1 MYRFFSSSSIIFI
14 FFIILLLG
22 KRVINMLQITEDK
35 VSSWLPVRDENTYK
49 NKMGHVLCVGGN
61 ANMGGA
67 IILSASAALYAG
79 AGLVTV
85 ASAPENVHALHAR
98 IPEAMFTDMYELNT
112 LSEYIQKADVIV
124 LGPGLGLSDRSLTVF
139 KQVLNTINKDQW
151 LIIDGDA
158 ITHFVN
164 EKETLQIQSKNIV
177 FTPHLGEWQR
187 MTNIKPPADHI
198 KENQT
203 QKNNLQATV
212 ILKKGRSEI
221 YIEDEIWQNIAGNPS
236 MATGGMGDILTG
248 IIASF
253 LGQFDNKK
261 QAILSALYVHSATA
275 NKLAKTHYTTLP
287 TTIINELPI
296 FIKSLNKQEKNLL
309 Q

>member
-1 MYRFFSSSSIIFI
+1 
-14 FFIILLLG
+14 
-22 KRVINMLQITEDK
+22 MLKITEEK
-35 VSSWLPVRDENTYK
+35 VSNWLPVRDKNTYK
-49 NKMGHVLCVGGN
+49 NKMGHVLCIGGN

-67 IILSASAALYAG
+67 VIMSASSALYAG

-98 IPEAMFTDMYELNT
+98 IPEAMFTNMYDFYTLPDM
-112 LSEYIQKADVIV
+112 IKKADVIV
-124 LGPGLGLSDRSLTVF
+124 LGPGLGLSEESLEVF
-139 KQVLNTINKDQW
+139 KQVTRSLNKDQW
-151 LIIDGDA
+151 LVIDGDA

-164 EKETLQIQSKNIV
+164 EKDSLQIPTKNVI
-177 FTPHLGEWQR
+177 FTPHLGEWNR
-187 MTNIKPPADHI
+187 MTNIEPPADDI
-198 KENQT
+198 KINQQ
-203 QKNNLQATV
+203 QKEALNAIIV
-212 ILKKGRSEI
+212 LKKGRTEV

-296 FIKSLNKQEKNLL
+296 FIKSLNKQGKNLL

>member
-1 MYRFFSSSSIIFI
+1 
-14 FFIILLLG
+14 
-22 KRVINMLQITEDK
+22 MLKITEDK
-35 VSSWLPVRDENTYK
+35 VSSWLPVRDKNTYK

-98 IPEAMFTDMYELNT
+98 IPEAMFTNMYDFDSLPN
-112 LSEYIQKADVIV
+112 IVKKADVIV
-124 LGPGLGLSDRSLTVF
+124 LGPGLGLSNQSLKIF
-139 KQVLNTINKDQW
+139 KYVISTLDKDQW

-164 EKETLQIQSKNIV
+164 QRNSLQIPIDHVV

-187 MTNIKPPADHI
+187 MTNIEPPADDI
-198 KENQT
+198 EENQE
-203 QKNNLQATV
+203 QKKKLQATIV
-212 ILKKGRSEI
+212 LKKGQSEI
-221 YIEDEIWQNIAGNPS
+221 YIEDEVWQNIAGNPS

-253 LGQFDNKK
+253 LGQFKNKK

-275 NKLAKTHYTTLP
+275 NKLAKTHYSTLP
-287 TTIINELPI
+287 SAIINDLPI
-296 FIKSLNKQEKNLL
+296 FIKSLNNPG
-309 Q
+309 

>member
-1 MYRFFSSSSIIFI
+1 
-14 FFIILLLG
+14 
-22 KRVINMLQITEDK
+22 MLKITEDK
-35 VSSWLPVRDENTYK
+35 VSSWLPVRDKNTYK

-98 IPEAMFTDMYELNT
+98 IPEAMFTNMYDFDSLPN
-112 LSEYIQKADVIV
+112 IVKKADVIV
-124 LGPGLGLSDRSLTVF
+124 LGPGLGLSNQSLKIF
-139 KQVLNTINKDQW
+139 KYVISTLDKDQW

-164 EKETLQIQSKNIV
+164 QRNSLQIPIDHVV

-187 MTNIKPPADHI
+187 MTNIEPPADDI
-198 KENQT
+198 EENQE
-203 QKNNLQATV
+203 QKKKLQATIV
-212 ILKKGRSEI
+212 LKKGQSEI
-221 YIEDEIWQNIAGNPS
+221 YIEDEVWQNIAGNPS

-253 LGQFDNKK
+253 LGQFKNKK

-275 NKLAKTHYTTLP
+275 NKLAETHYSTLP
-287 TTIINELPI
+287 SAIINDLPI
-296 FIKSLNKQEKNLL
+296 FIKSLNNPA
-309 Q
+309 

>member
-1 MYRFFSSSSIIFI
+1 
-14 FFIILLLG
+14 
-22 KRVINMLQITEDK
+22 MLKITEDK
-35 VSSWLPVRDENTYK
+35 VSSWLPVRDKNTYK

-98 IPEAMFTDMYELNT
+98 IPEAMFTNMYDFDSLPN
-112 LSEYIQKADVIV
+112 IVKKADVIV
-124 LGPGLGLSDRSLTVF
+124 LGPGLGLSNQSLKIF
-139 KQVLNTINKDQW
+139 KYVISTLDKDQW

-164 EKETLQIQSKNIV
+164 QRNSLQIPTDHVV

-187 MTNIKPPADHI
+187 MTNIEPPADDI
-198 KENQT
+198 EENQE
-203 QKNNLQATV
+203 QKKKLQATIV
-212 ILKKGRSEI
+212 LKKGQSEI
-221 YIEDEIWQNIAGNPS
+221 YIEDEVWQNIAGNPS

-253 LGQFDNKK
+253 LGQFKNKK

-275 NKLAKTHYTTLP
+275 NKLAETHYSTLP
-287 TTIINELPI
+287 SAIVNDLPI
-296 FIKSLNKQEKNLL
+296 FIKSLNNLA
-309 Q
+309 

>member
-1 MYRFFSSSSIIFI
+1 
-14 FFIILLLG
+14 
-22 KRVINMLQITEDK
+22 MLKITEDK
-35 VSSWLPVRDENTYK
+35 VSSWLPVRDKNTYK

-98 IPEAMFTDMYELNT
+98 IPEAMFTNMYDFDSLPN
-112 LSEYIQKADVIV
+112 IVKKADVIV
-124 LGPGLGLSDRSLTVF
+124 LGPGLGLSNQSLKIF
-139 KQVLNTINKDQW
+139 KYVISTLDKDQW

-164 EKETLQIQSKNIV
+164 QRNSLQIPIDHVV

-187 MTNIKPPADHI
+187 MTNIEPPADDI
-198 KENQT
+198 EENQE
-203 QKNNLQATV
+203 QKKKLQATIV
-212 ILKKGRSEI
+212 LKKGQSEI
-221 YIEDEIWQNIAGNPS
+221 YIEDEVWQNIAGNPS

-253 LGQFDNKK
+253 LGQFKNKK

-275 NKLAKTHYTTLP
+275 NKLAETHYSTLP
-287 TTIINELPI
+287 SAIVNDLPI
-296 FIKSLNKQEKNLL
+296 FIKSLNNLA
-309 Q
+309 

>member
-1 MYRFFSSSSIIFI
+1 
-14 FFIILLLG
+14 
-22 KRVINMLQITEDK
+22 MLKITEDK
-35 VSSWLPVRDENTYK
+35 VSSWLPVRDKNTYK
-49 NKMGHVLCVGGN
+49 NQMGHVLCVGGN

-98 IPEAMFTDMYELNT
+98 IPEAMFTNMYDFDSLPN
-112 LSEYIQKADVIV
+112 IVKKADVIV
-124 LGPGLGLSDRSLTVF
+124 LGPGLGLSNQSLKIF
-139 KQVLNTINKDQW
+139 KYVISTLDKDQW

-164 EKETLQIQSKNIV
+164 QRNSLQIPIDHVV

-187 MTNIKPPADHI
+187 MTNIEPPADDI
-198 KENQT
+198 EENQE
-203 QKNNLQATV
+203 QKKKLQATIV
-212 ILKKGRSEI
+212 LKKGQSEI
-221 YIEDEIWQNIAGNPS
+221 YIEDEVWQNIAGNPS

-253 LGQFDNKK
+253 LGQFKNKK

-275 NKLAKTHYTTLP
+275 NKLAETHYSTLP
-287 TTIINELPI
+287 SAIINDLPI
-296 FIKSLNKQEKNLL
+296 FIKSLNNPA
-309 Q
+309 